1 MLFVKNFGVI
11 LMVEKTS
18 LITNDAVVLGI
29 LMGILGFVFWSS
41 QSSLTFFKKLY
52 SVIPPILLCYFL
64 PGLLNSAGIISGT
77 TSGLYGMASRYL
89 LPASLVL
96 FTLSLDLN
104 EIWKLRKKAGL
115 MFITASISII
125 IGGPL
130 AVWIVA
136 FFAPEIVGGEG
147 ADAVWRGLS
156 TVAGTWIGGGANQAA
171 MFEIFKP
178 STDLFSAMVA
188 LDVFISYAW
197 MALLLYGAGKNS
209 SINKF
214 LKADDQSVTEIK
226 DKIEA
231 YQLSIMRIPKM
242 EDILMILGVA
252 FGVTAIA
259 HFGADTIAPWVTINA
274 PYLSKFSLTSGF
286 FWLVIIATTF
296 GMLLSFTKMR
306 NLEGAGASRIGSVML
321 YVLIATIG
329 MQMNVMAIFRNPG
342 ILLIGLIWILIHAII
357 LFIIAKITRTPFF
370 FAAVGS
376 MANIGGP
383 ASAPVIASA
392 FHPSLAPVGVLLAVF
407 GYVIGTYGAYV
418 CGLMMQ
424 AVSP

>member
-1 MLFVKNFGVI
+1 MNQEI
-11 LMVEKTS
+11 P

-29 LMGILGFVFWSS
+29 LMSILGLVFWSS
-41 QSSLTFFKKLY
+41 QSSLRFFKKLY

-77 TSGLYGMASRYL
+77 SSGLYAMASRYL

-115 MFITASISII
+115 MFITASFSII

-130 AVWIVA
+130 AVFIVSL
-136 FFAPEIVGGEG
+136 FAPEIVGGEG

-188 LDVFISYAW
+188 LDVFVSYAW
-197 MALLLYGAGKNS
+197 MALLLYGAGKNNK
-209 SINKF
+209 INKF

-242 EDILMILGVA
+242 EDILMILGIG
-252 FGVTAIA
+252 FGVTGIA
-259 HFGADTIAPWVTINA
+259 HLGADTIAPWVTTNA
-274 PYLSKFSLTSGF
+274 PYLSTFSLTSGF
-286 FWLVIIATTF
+286 FWLVIIATTL
-296 GMLLSFTKMR
+296 GMILSFTKMR
-306 NLEGAGASRIGSVML
+306 NLEGAGASRIGSVLL

-342 ILLIGLIWILIHAII
+342 ILLIGLVWILIHAII
-357 LFIIAKITRTPFF
+357 LFIVAKITKTPFF

>member
-1 MLFVKNFGVI
+1 MIKEI
-11 LMVEKTS
+11 P

-29 LMGILGFVFWSS
+29 LMGILGLVFWSS
-41 QSSLTFFKKLY
+41 QSELPFFKKLY
-52 SVIPPILLCYFL
+52 TVIPPILLCYFL
-64 PGLLNSAGIISGT
+64 PGLLNSSGVISGT
-77 TSGLYGMASRYL
+77 SSVLYTMASRYL

-96 FTLSLDLN
+96 FTLSLDLR

-115 MFITASISII
+115 MFITASISIM

-130 AVWIVA
+130 AILIVSI
-136 FFAPEIVGGEG
+136 FAPEIVGGEG
-147 ADAVWRGLS
+147 ANEVWRGLS

-171 MFEIFKP
+171 MYEIFKP
-178 STDLFSAMVA
+178 SADLFSAMVA
-188 LDVFISYAW
+188 LDVFVSYAW
-197 MALLLYGAGKNS
+197 MALLLYGAGKNVKV
-209 SINKF
+209 NQF

-242 EDILMILGVA
+242 EDIIMIIGVG
-252 FGVTAIA
+252 FGITGIA
-259 HFGADTIAPWVTINA
+259 HLGADTIAPWVTLNA
-274 PYLSKFSLTSGF
+274 PYLSAFSLTSSF
-286 FWLVIIATTF
+286 FWLVIIATTL
-296 GMLLSFTKMR
+296 GMLLSFTKLR
-306 NLEGAGASRIGSVML
+306 NLEGAGASRIGSVLL

-329 MQMNVMAIFRNPG
+329 MQMNVMAIFNSPG
-342 ILLIGLIWILIHAII
+342 ILLVGLVWILIHAIV
-357 LFIIAKITRTPFF
+357 LIIVARLTKTPFF
-370 FAAVGS
+370 FMAVGS

-407 GYVIGTYGAYV
+407 GYVIGTYGAYL

>member
-1 MLFVKNFGVI
+1 MIKEI
-11 LMVEKTS
+11 P

-29 LMGILGFVFWSS
+29 LMSILGLVFWSS
-41 QSSLTFFKKLY
+41 QSGLIFFKKLY

-64 PGLLNSAGIISGT
+64 PGILNSAGIISGT
-77 TSGLYGMASRYL
+77 SSGLYAMASRYL

-115 MFITASISII
+115 MFITASFSII

-130 AVWIVA
+130 AVLIVSL
-136 FFAPEIVGGEG
+136 FAPEIVGGEG

-178 STDLFSAMVA
+178 SADLFSAMVA
-188 LDVFISYAW
+188 LDVFVSYAW
-197 MALLLYGAGKNS
+197 MALLLYGAGKNDK
-209 SINKF
+209 INQF

-242 EDILMILGVA
+242 EDILMILGIG
-252 FGVTAIA
+252 FGVTGIA
-259 HFGADTIAPWVTINA
+259 HLGADTIAPWVTINA
-274 PYLSKFSLTSGF
+274 PYLSTFSLTSGF
-286 FWLVIIATTF
+286 FWLVIIATTL
-296 GMLLSFTKMR
+296 GMILSFTKMR
-306 NLEGAGASRIGSVML
+306 NLEGAGASRIGSVLL

-342 ILLIGLIWILIHAII
+342 ILLIGLVWILIHAII
-357 LFIIAKITRTPFF
+357 LFIIAKITKTPFF

>member
-1 MLFVKNFGVI
+1 MTQQ
-11 LMVEKTS
+11 TS

-29 LMGILGFVFWSS
+29 LMSILGLVFWSS
-41 QSSLTFFKKLY
+41 ETNIPFFKKVY
-52 SVIPPILLCYFL
+52 SVIPPILFCYFL
-64 PGLLNSAGIISGT
+64 PGVLNSMGIISGT
-77 TSGLYGMASRYL
+77 ESGLYTIASRYL

-96 FTLSLDLN
+96 FTLSLDLR

-115 MFITASISII
+115 MFITASVSIMF
-125 IGGPL
+125 GGPA
-130 AVWIVA
+130 AVMIVSL
-136 FFAPEIVGGEG
+136 FAPDIVGGEG

-178 STDLFSAMVA
+178 SSDLFSAMVA
-188 LDVFISYAW
+188 LDVFISYLW
-197 MALLLYGAGKNS
+197 MALLLFGAGKNIQ
-209 SINKF
+209 INKF
-214 LKADDQSVTEIK
+214 LKADDQSVTDIK
-226 DKIEA
+226 DKIEK

-242 EDILMILGVA
+242 EDIILILAIA
-252 FGVTAIA
+252 FGVTGLA
-259 HFGADTIAPWVTINA
+259 HFGADNIAPWITANA
-274 PYLSKFSLTSGF
+274 PYLSTFSLTSGF
-286 FWLVIIATTF
+286 FWLVIIATTV
-296 GMLLSFTKMR
+296 GMLLSFTKLR
-306 NLEGAGASRIGSVML
+306 NLEGAGASRMGSVLL

-329 MQMNVMAIFRNPG
+329 MQMNIMAIFERPG
-342 ILLIGLIWILIHAII
+342 VLIVGLVWMMIHILI
-357 LFIIAKITRTPFF
+357 IALVAKLTKTPFF
-370 FAAVGS
+370 FMAVGS

-407 GYVIGTYGAYV
+407 GYVIGTYGAYI

>member
-1 MLFVKNFGVI
+1 MI
-11 LMVEKTS
+11 QEIP

-29 LMGILGFVFWSS
+29 LMSILGLVFWSS
-41 QSSLTFFKKLY
+41 QSDLSFFKKLY

-64 PGLLNSAGIISGT
+64 PGILNSLDIISGT
-77 TSGLYGMASRYL
+77 SSGLYAMASRYL

-96 FTLSLDLN
+96 FTLSLDLS

-115 MFITASISII
+115 MFITASISIM

-130 AVWIVA
+130 AVWIVSL
-136 FFAPEIVGGEG
+136 FAPEIVGGEG

-178 STDLFSAMVA
+178 SADLFSAMVA
-188 LDVFISYAW
+188 LDVFVSYAW
-197 MALLLYGAGKNS
+197 MALLLYGAGKNN
-209 SINKF
+209 SINQF

-242 EDILMILGVA
+242 EDILMILGIG
-252 FGVTAIA
+252 FGVTGIA
-259 HFGADTIAPWVTINA
+259 HLGADTIAPWVTINA

-286 FWLVIIATTF
+286 FWLVIIATTL
-296 GMLLSFTKMR
+296 GMILSFTKMR
-306 NLEGAGASRIGSVML
+306 NLEGAGASRIGSVLL

-342 ILLIGLIWILIHAII
+342 ILLIGLVWILIHAII
-357 LFIIAKITRTPFF
+357 LFIVAKITQTPFF

-407 GYVIGTYGAYV
+407 GYVIGTYGAYI

>member
-1 MLFVKNFGVI
+1 MI
-11 LMVEKTS
+11 QEIP

-29 LMGILGFVFWSS
+29 LMSILGLVFWSS

-77 TSGLYGMASRYL
+77 SSGLYAMASRYL

-130 AVWIVA
+130 AVWIVSL
-136 FFAPEIVGGEG
+136 FAPEIVGGVG
-147 ADAVWRGLS
+147 PDAVWRGLS

-188 LDVFISYAW
+188 LDVFVSYAW
-197 MALLLYGAGKNS
+197 MALLLYGAGKNIK
-209 SINKF
+209 INQF
-214 LKADDQSVTEIK
+214 LKADDQSVSDIK

-242 EDILMILGVA
+242 EDILMILGIA
-252 FGVTAIA
+252 FGITGIA
-259 HFGADTIAPWVTINA
+259 HLGADTIAPWVTINA

-286 FWLVIIATTF
+286 FWLVIIATTL
-296 GMLLSFTKMR
+296 GMILSFTKMR
-306 NLEGAGASRIGSVML
+306 NLEGAGASRIGSVLL
-321 YVLIATIG
+321 YVLITTIG

-342 ILLIGLIWILIHAII
+342 ILIIGLVWILIHAII
-357 LFIIAKITRTPFF
+357 LFFVAKLTKTPFF

-407 GYVIGTYGAYV
+407 GYVIGTYGAYI

>member
-1 MLFVKNFGVI
+1 MLFVKNLGVI

-41 QSSLTFFKKLY
+41 QSSMTFFKKLY

-259 HFGADTIAPWVTINA
+259 HFGADTIALWVTINA

-296 GMLLSFTKMR
+296 GMILSFTKMR

>member
-1 MLFVKNFGVI
+1 MIEN
-11 LMVEKTS
+11 TA

-29 LMGILGFVFWSS
+29 LMGILGLVFWTSES
-41 QSSLTFFKKLY
+41 NIVFFKRLY

-64 PGLLNSAGIISGT
+64 PGLLNSMGVISG
-77 TSGLYGMASRYL
+77 SSSSLYTMASRYL

-96 FTLSLDLN
+96 FTLSLDLR

-115 MFITASISII
+115 MFITASISIML
-125 IGGPL
+125 GGPA
-130 AVWIVA
+130 AVFLVSL
-136 FFAPEIVGGEG
+136 FAPEIVGGDG
-147 ADAVWRGLS
+147 AEEVWRGLS

-178 STDLFSAMVA
+178 SPDLFSAMVA
-188 LDVFISYAW
+188 LDVFISYLW
-197 MALLLYGAGKNS
+197 MALLLFGAGKNVL
-209 SINKF
+209 INRF

-231 YQLSIMRIPKM
+231 YQLGIMRIPKM
-242 EDILMILGVA
+242 EDIILILGIG
-252 FGVTAIA
+252 FGVTGIA
-259 HFGADTIAPWVTINA
+259 HFGADTIAPWIQVNA
-274 PYLSKFSLTSGF
+274 PYLSAFSLTSGF
-286 FWLVIIATTF
+286 FWLVIIATTL
-296 GMLLSFTKMR
+296 GMLLSFTR
-306 NLEGAGASRIGSVML
+306 LRSLEGAGASKIGSVLL

-329 MQMNVMAIFRNPG
+329 MQMNIMAIFNKPG
-342 ILLIGLIWILIHAII
+342 VLIVGLVWILIHII
-357 LFIIAKITRTPFF
+357 VIFIVAKLTKTPFF
-370 FAAVGS
+370 FLAVGS

-407 GYVIGTYGAYV
+407 GYVIGTYGAYL

>member
-1 MLFVKNFGVI
+1 MI
-11 LMVEKTS
+11 QEIP

-29 LMGILGFVFWSS
+29 LMSILGLVFWSS

-64 PGLLNSAGIISGT
+64 PGILNSAGVISGT
-77 TSGLYGMASRYL
+77 GSGLYAMASRYL

-125 IGGPL
+125 IGGPI
-130 AVWIVA
+130 AVWIVSL
-136 FFAPEIVGGEG
+136 FAPEIVGGEG

-188 LDVFISYAW
+188 LDVFVSYAW

-209 SINKF
+209 KINQF

-231 YQLSIMRIPKM
+231 YQLSVMRIPKM
-242 EDILMILGVA
+242 EDLVMILGIA
-252 FGVTAIA
+252 FGITGIA
-259 HFGADTIAPWVTINA
+259 HYGADTIAPWVTINA
-274 PYLSKFSLTSGF
+274 PYLSKFSLTSSF
-286 FWLVIIATTF
+286 FWLVIIATTL
-296 GMLLSFTKMR
+296 GMILSFTKMR
-306 NLEGAGASRIGSVML
+306 NLEGAGASRIGSVLL

-342 ILLIGLIWILIHAII
+342 ILLLGLIWILIHAII

>member
-1 MLFVKNFGVI
+1 MLFVKNLGVI

-104 EIWKLRKKAGL
+104 EIWKLRKKAGM

-342 ILLIGLIWILIHAII
+342 ILLIGLVWILIHAII

>member
-1 MLFVKNFGVI
+1 MIKEI
-11 LMVEKTS
+11 P

-29 LMGILGFVFWSS
+29 LMSILGLVFWSS

-64 PGLLNSAGIISGT
+64 PGILNSAGVISGT
-77 TSGLYGMASRYL
+77 TSGLYAMASRYL

-125 IGGPL
+125 IGGPI
-130 AVWIVA
+130 AVWIVSL
-136 FFAPEIVGGEG
+136 FAPEIVGGEG

-188 LDVFISYAW
+188 LDVFVSYAW

-209 SINKF
+209 KINQF

-231 YQLSIMRIPKM
+231 YQLSVMRIPKM
-242 EDILMILGVA
+242 EDILMILGIA
-252 FGVTAIA
+252 FGITGIA
-259 HFGADTIAPWVTINA
+259 HYGADTIAPGVTINA
-274 PYLSKFSLTSGF
+274 PYLSKFSLTSSF
-286 FWLVIIATTF
+286 FWLVIIATTL
-296 GMLLSFTKMR
+296 GMILSFTKMR